1 MPMHGVDLVGINKMY
16 GSFHAVKDVDL
27 SLGHDEFV
35 VLVGPSGCGKTTTLR
50 MVAGLESISSGEL
63 SIQGRRAN
71 ELSPAQ
77 RDIAMVFQNYALY
90 PNMNVYENMAFGLRN
105 RGFPKAQVD
114 REIKRAAEVLALG
127 KLLERKPRQLSG
139 GQQQRVALGRC
150 LVRHPKLFLFD
161 EPLSN
166 LDAKLRLEMRQEL
179 KRLKSRIT
187 ATSIYVTHDQI
198 EAMTLGDRVVVMA
211 NGEVQQA
218 GTPEDIYHR
227 PKNIFVATFIGSPPM
242 NIVEA
247 DLSSSGDRLFLTT
260 GDLKIAVPGH
270 LKEVAAKLPG
280 KVLIGLRP
288 EHITLSDAASPD
300 SFVKGSVDLTEL
312 LGSEQLVQVRTGE
325 KQLTVTRVDPFY
337 RLAAGQPVSL
347 TIPAEEIHLF
357 DPRTQESISAA
368 ITPNRRA
375 VANSNAA

>member
-1 MPMHGVDLVGINKMY
+1 MQGVDLVGINKHY
-16 GSFHAVKDVDL
+16 GAFHAVKDVDL

-50 MVAGLESISSGEL
+50 MVAGLENITSGKL
-63 SIQGRRAN
+63 YIRGRQAN
-71 ELSPAQ
+71 DLSPSQ

-90 PNMNVYENMAFGLRN
+90 PNMNIYENMAFGLRN
-105 RGFPKAQVD
+105 RGVPKDTVD
-114 REIKRAAEVLALG
+114 REIRRAADVLALG

-187 ATSIYVTHDQI
+187 ATSIYVTHDQV

-218 GTPEDIYHR
+218 GSPEDIYHR

-242 NIVEA
+242 NIIEA
-247 DLSSSGDRLFLTT
+247 RLTSVGDEPYFTT
-260 GDLKIAVPGH
+260 GSLRLPVPGR
-270 LKEVAAKLPG
+270 LKAAVTRLRG
-280 KVLIGLRP
+280 NALLGLRP
-288 EHITLSDAASPD
+288 EHITLETAPSAT
-300 SFVKGSVDLTEL
+300 SFADGTVDLTEL
-312 LGSEQLVQVRTGE
+312 LGSEQLVQVLVDG
-325 KQLTVTRVDPFY
+325 KPLTVTRVDPFR

-347 TIPAEEIHLF
+347 SVPAEEIHVF
-357 DPRTQESISAA
+357 DPDTQESISAGSD
-368 ITPNRRA
+368 RRA
-375 VANSNAA
+375 SEIAA

>member
-1 MPMHGVDLVGINKMY
+1 MQGVDLIGINKMY

-27 SLGHDEFV
+27 SFAPDEFV

-50 MVAGLESISSGEL
+50 MVAGLETISSGKL
-63 SIQGRRAN
+63 AIRGRYAN
-71 ELSPAQ
+71 DLSPAQ

-105 RGFPKAQVD
+105 RGVGREQVD
-114 REIKRAAEVLALG
+114 REIKRAAEVLALE
-127 KLLERKPRQLSG
+127 KLLDRKPRQLSG

-187 ATSIYVTHDQI
+187 ATSIYVTHDQV

-211 NGEVQQA
+211 NGQVQQA
-218 GTPEDIYHR
+218 GTPEEIYHR

-247 DLSSSGDRLFLTT
+247 SISCVSDRLHFTSARINLP
-260 GDLKIAVPGH
+260 VPPH
-270 LKEVAAKLPG
+270 LVDVVSKLRG
-280 KVLIGLRP
+280 KALIGFRP
-288 EHITLSDAASPD
+288 EHITLAEPSAAGSFSDGA
-300 SFVKGSVDLTEL
+300 VDLTEL
-312 LGSEQLVQVRTGE
+312 LGSEQLVQVRVDDT
-325 KQLTVTRVDPFY
+325 QFTVTRVDPFR
-337 RLAAGQPVSL
+337 RLSPGQLVGLSVPDQEV
-347 TIPAEEIHLF
+347 HVF
-357 DPRTQESISAA
+357 DPATQESVSASV
-368 ITPNRRA
+368 TYDRRPA
-375 VANSNAA
+375 ATVNAA

>member
-1 MPMHGVDLVGINKMY
+1 MQGVDLVAINKMY
-16 GSFHAVKDVDL
+16 GNFHAVKDVDL
-27 SLGHDEFV
+27 SFGHDEFV

-50 MVAGLESISSGEL
+50 MVAGLESISSGKL
-63 SIQGRRAN
+63 SIRGRHAN
-71 ELSPAQ
+71 DLSPAQ

-105 RGFPKAQVD
+105 RGVGREQVD
-114 REIKRAAEVLALG
+114 REIKRAADVLALE
-127 KLLERKPRQLSG
+127 KLLDRKPRQLSG

-187 ATSIYVTHDQI
+187 ATSIYVTHDQV

-242 NIVEA
+242 NIIEA
-247 DLSSSGDRLFLTT
+247 SLASIGDKLHFTAGELRLP
-260 GDLKIAVPGH
+260 VPGH
-270 LKEVAAKLPG
+270 LTDVVSKLPG
-280 KVLIGLRP
+280 KALLGLRP
-288 EHITLSDAASPD
+288 EHITLEDGPSQSAFA
-300 SFVKGSVDLTEL
+300 KGTVDLTEL
-312 LGSEQLVQVRTGE
+312 LGSEQLVQIRMGE
-325 KQLTVTRVDPFY
+325 KQLTVTRVDPFR
-337 RLAAGQPVSL
+337 RLSSGHPVTL
-347 TIPAEEIHLF
+347 TMPEEEIHVF
-357 DPRTQESISAA
+357 DPKTQESVSAA
-368 ITPNRRA
+368 VVCTRRTTTS
-375 VANSNAA
+375 VDAA

>member
-1 MPMHGVDLVGINKMY
+1 MQGVDLVGINKTY
-16 GSFHAVKDVDL
+16 GSFHAVKNVDL

-63 SIQGRRAN
+63 RIQGRRAN
-71 ELSPAQ
+71 DLSPSQ

-90 PNMNVYENMAFGLRN
+90 PNMNIYENMAFGLRN
-105 RGFPKAQVD
+105 RRVPRETVD
-114 REIKRAAEVLALG
+114 REIRRAADVLALG
-127 KLLERKPRQLSG
+127 HLLERKPRQLSG

-179 KRLKSRIT
+179 KRLKSRIS
-187 ATSIYVTHDQI
+187 ATSIYVTHDQV

-227 PKNIFVATFIGSPPM
+227 PRNIFVATFIGSPPM
-242 NIVEA
+242 NIIEA
-247 DLSSSGDRLFLTT
+247 ELTSIGGEPHFT
-260 GDLKIAVPGH
+260 AGALKLPVPGR
-270 LKEVAAKLPG
+270 LKAAVSGLRG
-280 KVLIGLRP
+280 KALLGLRP
-288 EHITLSDAASPD
+288 EHITLEAAASAT
-300 SFVKGSVDLTEL
+300 SFATGAIDLSEL
-312 LGSEQLVQVRTGE
+312 LGSEQLAQVMVGD
-325 KQLTVTRVDPFY
+325 KSLTVTRVDPFR
-337 RLAAGQPVSL
+337 RLSPGQPVGLAVPADEIHVFDPATQENLSSANDRRA
-347 TIPAEEIHLF
+347 PAEI
-357 DPRTQESISAA
+357 AA
-368 ITPNRRA
+368 A
-375 VANSNAA
+375 